1 MSDSINV
8 FNATQD
14 QAALVITPVA
24 VDEIKRLK
32 AMEQNENIYLRLGV
46 SSGGCSGMSYA
57 MAFEDVP
64 RDTDEIFDFDGLSV
78 RVDRKELPYLRGCTL
93 DYKGGMLGG
102 GFQFSNPNAKRSCGC
117 GTSFTC

>member
-1 MSDSINV
+1 MSDSIDLSRP
-8 FNATQD
+8 QED
-14 QAALVITPVA
+14 RAAIIITPVA

-32 AMEQNENIYLRLGV
+32 AMEQNPSIFLRLGV

-57 MAFEDVP
+57 MAFEDNP
-64 RDTDEIFDFDGLSV
+64 RETDEVFDFDGLSV
-78 RVDRKELPYLRGCTL
+78 RVDSRELPYLRGCTL